1 MKARDIMH
9 PDVVSILPD
18 DSLLDAAKVMLERKI
33 SGLLVMDGGNLIGI
47 VTEGDLVRRK
57 ELDTGRKRSPL
68 REFFTFPS
76 TLADEY
82 VHMSGCKVCEVMT
95 HGVYTASEDDDVQAV
110 VDLMEEHD
118 IKRVPVTVGRAV
130 IGMITR
136 SDLMRAYVA
145 ASSKLS
151 AAPLTDEGIRQR
163 LIAHLSK
170 QKWTAPDLVGIEVKN
185 GVVTLKGA
193 VTNPSQM
200 KAFEIAAENVPGVKR
215 VDDLLI
221 WVDPISGTG
230 FDANNNI
237 I

>member
-1 MKARDIMH
+1 MKAREIMH
-9 PDVVSILPD
+9 PDVVSVRPD
-18 DSLLDAAKVMLERKI
+18 DNLLDAAKVMLERKI

-57 ELDTGRKRSPL
+57 ELDTGRKRSRL

-82 VHMSGCKVCEVMT
+82 VHMSGCKVHEVMT
-95 HGVYTASEDDDVQAV
+95 HVVFSASEDDDVQAV
-110 VDLMEEHD
+110 VDLMEKHD

-151 AAPLTDEGIRQR
+151 AAPLTDEGIRQH

-170 QKWTAPDLVGIEVKN
+170 QKWTAPDLIGIEVKN

-193 VTNPSQM
+193 VMAASQM
-200 KAFEIAAENVPGVKR
+200 KAFEIAAENIPGVKR

-230 FDANNNI
+230 VDANNNI